1 MIINAPS
8 GNIAPIENST
18 QKKHKKLEKSKL
30 TPFT

>member
-8 GNIAPIENST
+8 ENTALIENGT
-18 QKKHKKLEKSKL
+18 QKKHKKLEKSEL